1 MLKMNIVK
9 SNETAINEI
18 RNVMNKVLDIEKGM
32 KEMKENNETAQ
43 ETQKEDLMVN
53 QTELK

>member
-43 ETQKEDLMVN
+43 EDQKEDNMKN

>member
-1 MLKMNIVK
+1 
-9 SNETAINEI
+9 
-18 RNVMNKVLDIEKGM
+18 MNKVLDIEKGM

-53 QTELK
+53 QAELKERMKVMEHMVFEIQEKVNAI